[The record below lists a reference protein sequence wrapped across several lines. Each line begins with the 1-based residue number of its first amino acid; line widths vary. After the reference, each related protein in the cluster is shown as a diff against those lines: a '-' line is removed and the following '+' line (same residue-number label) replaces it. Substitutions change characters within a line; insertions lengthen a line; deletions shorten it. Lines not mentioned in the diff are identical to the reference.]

1 MSPVKRW
8 FGRDRPAAE
17 TRPSPPP
24 ADVAGLRVSLAAL
37 IAKVNA
43 NAGRLPTGAVVDI
56 RDMGDRLGQLLDHE
70 DRMGSGAG
78 ADSYEIITLAAVI
91 RDYLPTSVD
100 AYLALPP
107 DFLASHRNADG
118 EAPAEELRSQ
128 LSIMEK
134 GVTELAQAIYSGDA
148 QRLSIQGRFLDAKF
162 SSSDL
167 DL

>member
-1 MSPVKRW
+1 MV
-8 FGRDRPAAE
+8 
-17 TRPSPPP
+17 
-24 ADVAGLRVSLAAL
+24 
-37 IAKVNA
+37 
-43 NAGRLPTGAVVDI
+43 
-56 RDMGDRLGQLLDHE
+56 
-70 DRMGSGAG
+70 
-78 ADSYEIITLAAVI
+78 TLAAVI

-107 DFLASHRNADG
+107 DVLASHRNADG

-162 SSSDL
+162 ASSDL